1 MYIKHIQTWVN
12 GKIQDESIFPTS
24 NLQPGHQFP
33 SPEQAASDPNHYLGK
48 ASGFPPRFEAEIK
61 NMYKQMFRCYA
72 HLYWAH
78 WNVFWDTNGHR
89 ELNTC
94 FMHFVNVGLIFGLL
108 TDRDIEPMRELID
121 IWINN
126 GTLSVAK
133 EPGTPAAAGTSGSNP
148 TGSAASGAASTPTS
162 SSTAGLVSGSGGRSS
177 N

>member
-1 MYIKHIQTWVN
+1 VN
-12 GKIQDESIFPTS
+12 GKIQDETIFPTS

-33 SPEQAASDPNHYLGK
+33 TPEQAAADRNHYLGK
-48 ASGFPPRFEAEIK
+48 ASGFPPRFEVEIK

-108 TDRDIEPMRELID
+108 TARDIEPMGDLID
-121 IWINN
+121 IWIAN

-133 EPGTPAAAGTSGSNP
+133 E
-148 TGSAASGAASTPTS
+148 SGATAGSTPTQGS
-162 SSTAGLVSGSGGRSS
+162 TPGTAAATTPTAGAALGSSHGAHAST
-177 N
+177 